1 MDEVEIKEGEV
12 KLLMPSDCLTSKYDS
27 TVFYNK
33 DKTFKRDLFTLAFS
47 ILKPKTTADCM
58 CGTGVIGCRFY
69 KEHPSKI
76 FFVDLNPSALKYA
89 EKNAE
94 SNGLSDFS
102 IEKADANVFLST
114 HKLDCVVLD
123 PFGSPSHFIDSAFR
137 SFRKNGFIFIS
148 STDAAN
154 LCGAKPKACLRHY
167 DAFPLDNFFCHET
180 GLRILLGYIARRGA
194 DYDFSI
200 KPLLSFKHAH
210 YFAVLV
216 EVEKSA
222 LKANDCLKKTGFAE
236 VNGKRI
242 GKIWLDDF
250 NDERFINLMI
260 SKALERG
267 MKKHAEFLELL
278 KGEIGMPLFYHNIHE
293 IASKSGKGG
302 VKKFDAFIDLIKEK
316 GFKAVRTHF
325 NVLGLKT
332 NAPEEKLI
340 ELMK

>member
-1 MDEVEIKEGEV
+1 MDVEIKEGGV
-12 KLLMPSDCLTSKYDS
+12 KLLLPSECLTSKYDS

-33 DKTFKRDLFTLAFS
+33 DQTFKRDLFSLAFS

-69 KEHPSKI
+69 KENPSKI

-89 EKNAE
+89 EKNAKL
-94 SNGLSDFS
+94 NGVSDFS
-102 IEKADANVFLST
+102 IERTDVNVFLST

-137 SFRKNGFIFIS
+137 SLRKKGFIFVS

-180 GLRILLGYIARRGA
+180 GLRILLGYIARRGV

-210 YFAVLV
+210 YFAVLI
-216 EVEKSA
+216 EAEKSA
-222 LKANDCLKKTGFAE
+222 LKANECLKKIGFVE
-236 VNGKRI
+236 IDGKKI
-242 GKIWLDDF
+242 GKLWLDDF
-250 NDERFINLMI
+250 NDKNFIKSMI

-267 MKKHAEFLELL
+267 LKKHVEFLQLL
-278 KGEIGMPLFYHNIHE
+278 YGEIGMPLFYYNIHK
-293 IASKSGKGG
+293 IASKTRKGRI
-302 VKKFDAFIDLIKEK
+302 KKFDDFIKAIHEK
-316 GFKAVRTHF
+316 GFKAARTHF

-332 NAPEEKLI
+332 DAPEQDLI